1 MEADKE
7 FSLDIDVDI
16 LPNSGREVVIGE
28 LFRLGWQRWI
38 IIYPTPHADPRCKAL
53 HIHDESTKEASTEII
68 GATVTEQ

>member
-38 IIYPTPHADPRCKAL
+38 IIYPTPHADPRCRHYIYKTNPQKK
-53 HIHDESTKEASTEII
+53 SVPRS
-68 GATVTEQ
+68 